1 MRNNRGLIF
10 FDLVLIVAAFLVTLA
25 LPVFAYPQRIVSGLP
40 SVTEMLYALDLGD
53 RVVGVTSNCNY
64 PPQALKKEKIG
75 GFFLN
80 LEKVVSLKP
89 DLVIMVE
96 EAQKRDIEKFK
107 NYGLPVYAIDPRSVA
122 DVMETL
128 IKLGKLTGKER
139 VAASLVARMKSR
151 LAALQPRSFSLELI
165 LKKRPKVLAIIGNNP
180 LIVVGGGTF
189 IDDIMKQAGAENIA
203 GSSRAA
209 YPQYSFENLM
219 KENPEYLIV
228 PRGVITE
235 KELLRDPRWR
245 QLSAVREKKILVIDA
260 DILSRPGPRVIDAV
274 EEIAHFIYGKKN

>member
-10 FDLVLIVAAFLVTLA
+10 FDLVLIVAAFLVMLA
-25 LPVFAYPQRIVSGLP
+25 LPVLAYPQRIVSGLP

-64 PPQALKKEKIG
+64 PPAARKKEKIG

-107 NYGLPVYAIDPRSVA
+107 NYGLPVYTINPRSVA
-122 DVMETL
+122 DVMGTL
-128 IKLGKLTGKER
+128 IQLGKLTGKER

-165 LKKRPKVLAIIGNNP
+165 LKKRPKVLAIVGNNP

-189 IDDIMKQAGAENIA
+189 IDDIMKQAGAENVA

-228 PRGVITE
+228 PRGVMAE
-235 KELLRDPRWR
+235 KELFRDPRWR
-245 QLSAVREKKILVIDA
+245 QLSAVKERKILMIDA